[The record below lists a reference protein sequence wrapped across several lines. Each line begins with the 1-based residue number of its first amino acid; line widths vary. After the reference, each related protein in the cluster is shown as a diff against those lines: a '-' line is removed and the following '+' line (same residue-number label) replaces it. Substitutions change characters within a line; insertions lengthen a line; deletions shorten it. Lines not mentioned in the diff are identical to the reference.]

1 MATNDYIPLDLANLH
16 PPDESLCEAAGQLG
30 LFTLYSIQKLIT
42 FKMGLL
48 FVYAMNNCISHGHL
62 LVLRVFFGG
71 QPCMFV
77 LSAIYC
83 LPLKIIHLC
92 VSTCL
97 STTLFMILL
106 ERAIVVFSQH
116 HSPLSNSVAKGFIFL
131 ELLGMIG
138 ITSWAL
144 STELRYDFQVLHC
157 MEDTPTSLPLVNSMS
172 EFCIAIDTITLI
184 SAILLV
190 VYCRRRIKKRHIDS
204 LHYSYSL
211 RYSEIVLQGFL
222 PIIIYHT
229 LIIYFFNGFSLIQR
243 GMIISDY
250 VTRKSIQGL
259 GNILPYYTLTCP
271 ILYVWV
277 LGKLRERRGSEFS
290 KSQKPKLH
298 GKVVPIGEVYYENLR
313 ILWTK

>member
-30 LFTLYSIQKLIT
+30 LFTLYLIQ
-42 FKMGLL
+42 
-48 FVYAMNNCISHGHL
+48 GHL

-77 LSAIYC
+77 FSAIYC

-138 ITSWAL
+138 IISWAL

-157 MEDTPTSLPLVNSMS
+157 MEDTP
-172 EFCIAIDTITLI
+172 
-184 SAILLV
+184 
-190 VYCRRRIKKRHIDS
+190 
-204 LHYSYSL
+204 
-211 RYSEIVLQGFL
+211 GFL

-277 LGKLRERRGSEFS
+277 LGKLRERWAGV
-290 KSQKPKLH
+290 L
-298 GKVVPIGEVYYENLR
+298 
-313 ILWTK
+313 